1 MEEWLSFAAKWT
13 LVPLATIAIFEG
25 VRRFSWTRSGRKAAA
40 LVLFGIAVLGGS
52 AGSLAWGAAAIESIL
67 AVVNR
72 APPPALPSRA
82 LARMTPEE
90 REEKT
95 RILAQTAFDD
105 TGVLITYTSATG
117 QHVRYAPTEKEIRD
131 RQTLMESLAQTRVR
145 VEFLRAQVWMFL
157 IAIVAAATAGAYA
170 RLSGGTRREG

>member
-40 LVLFGIAVLGGS
+40 LVLFGMAVLGGF
-52 AGSLAWGAAAIESIL
+52 AWSLARGAAGVESIL
-67 AVVNR
+67 AVVNQS
-72 APPPALPSRA
+72 PPPPLPSGA

-95 RILAQTAFDD
+95 RILAQIAFDN
-105 TGVLITYTSATG
+105 TGVLIAYTNAMG
-117 QHVRYAPTEKEIRD
+117 QQVRYAPTEKEIRD
-131 RQTLMESLAQTRVR
+131 RQTLTESLAQTRVR

-157 IAIVAAATAGAYA
+157 LAIVAAAAAGAYA
-170 RLSGGTRREG
+170 RVCGGVRREG